1 MLDRLVA
8 ARPAARDAGSG
19 VEQGFPA
26 LRVRGQVAPRRS
38 LDLESRA
45 WLDRLR
51 AVEPVRSAAIGEL
64 HERLRREALF
74 HIRRRARSLHELSG
88 GDLEDLAVQAANDSL
103 LAVLRKLDD
112 YRGDSQFWTWARRFA
127 QLEAP
132 VSIRRRMGRERVAW
146 GDPDW
151 ASEPRDPG
159 PTPHERAEAR
169 ELMETVSALIAEKLT
184 RRQRAV
190 LIAITVKGVSP
201 RALAADLET
210 TPGAIYKTLHD
221 ARAKLHAQLALC

>member
-1 MLDRLVA
+1 MDRLHAVGPV
-8 ARPAARDAGSG
+8 RRDAI
-19 VEQGFPA
+19 E
-26 LRVRGQVAPRRS
+26 
-38 LDLESRA
+38 
-45 WLDRLR
+45 
-51 AVEPVRSAAIGEL
+51 EL

-74 HIRRRARSLHELSG
+74 HIRRRAGSLHGFPGS
-88 GDLEDLAVQAANDSL
+88 DLHDLAVQAANDSL

-112 YRGDSQFWTWARRFA
+112 YRGDSQFWTWARTFA

-132 VSIRRRMGRERVAW
+132 VSIRRRMGRDRLAW
-146 GDPDW
+146 RAPDS
-151 ASEPRDPG
+151 APEPSDPG

-169 ELMETVSALIAEKLT
+169 ELMDTVSALIVEKLT
-184 RRQRAV
+184 RRQRTV

>member
-8 ARPAARDAGSG
+8 ARPAAHDAGLG
-19 VEQGFPA
+19 VEQGFSA
-26 LRVRGQVAPRRS
+26 LRARGQVAPGRS
-38 LDLESRA
+38 LDVESRA

-103 LAVLRKLDD
+103 LAVLRKLED

-132 VSIRRRMGRERVAW
+132 VSIRRLWGASAWRGAPPIGRPSRAT
-146 GDPDW
+146 
-151 ASEPRDPG
+151 PG
-159 PTPHERAEAR
+159 PLRT
-169 ELMETVSALIAEKLT
+169 SAPK
-184 RRQRAV
+184 
-190 LIAITVKGVSP
+190 
-201 RALAADLET
+201 
-210 TPGAIYKTLHD
+210 PGS
-221 ARAKLHAQLALC
+221 